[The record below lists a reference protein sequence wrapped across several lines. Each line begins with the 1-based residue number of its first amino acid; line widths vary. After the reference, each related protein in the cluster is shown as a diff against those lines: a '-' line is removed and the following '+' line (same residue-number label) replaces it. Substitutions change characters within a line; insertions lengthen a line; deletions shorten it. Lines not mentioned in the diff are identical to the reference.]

1 MELEPL
7 LRVTLPNAV
16 SEEIFEKLFWNINI
30 NTYINI
36 YKYKY

>member
-16 SEEIFEKLFWNINI
+16 ADEIFEKLFWNTN
-30 NTYINI
+30 N
-36 YKYKY
+36 K